1 MKRVATGLAL
11 FCAAA
16 IVFYQASFFLAE
28 RLVRGESVAP
38 SSPVEISTTELER
51 LVVETLVPAVLK
63 DATLLEDSTEVRGD
77 DMGEWNSVR
86 MSWQLPEGEDPER
99 TASRLMGLA
108 QEMAPQATVYRSQ
121 QEALVESLRIYVG
134 KRLTHHIQLTPTLS
148 QELPP
153 RRNVP
158 TDLAVVVLGLGQNGQ
173 ETRAVLERRFP
184 LTVAIEPYSPFALRQ
199 ARDAILKH
207 KEVLGYFEEPLRS
220 EEELVRGLAAVHNA
234 TGIALHA
241 PPQALP
247 AKKLV
252 DDSLYVL
259 DSQGDIE
266 SDALRRATNSGV
278 SVLKLDHAFEAG
290 DLLKIQHIA
299 RVSTGLIVTVSVDE
313 KDELEELLTWV
324 ENDAGRE
331 IRPVFLSELLNHQP

>member
-1 MKRVATGLAL
+1 MKRIATGLGL
-11 FCAAA
+11 FCLAAFL
-16 IVFYQASFFLAE
+16 FYKASFVLSE
-28 RLVRGESVAP
+28 RMVRGQSEAPALAVES
-38 SSPVEISTTELER
+38 STTELER

-63 DATLLEDSTEVRGD
+63 DATLLEDATEIRED

-86 MSWQLPEGEDPER
+86 MSWQLPEGEDPDR
-99 TASRLMGLA
+99 SASRLMALA
-108 QEMAPQATVYRSQ
+108 QEMAPQAKVYRSQ

-148 QELPP
+148 QQLPP
-153 RRNVP
+153 RRNTP

-173 ETRAVLERRFP
+173 ETKIVLERRFP

-207 KEVLGYFEEPLRS
+207 KEVLSYFEEPLRT
-220 EEELVRGLAAVHNA
+220 EEDLIRGLAAVPNA

-247 AKKLV
+247 LKKLV
-252 DDSLYVL
+252 DDNLYVL
-259 DSQGDIE
+259 DSRGDIE

-278 SVLKLDHAFEAG
+278 SVLKLDHAFQAG

-313 KDELEELLTWV
+313 KEELEELLSWV
-324 ENDAGRE
+324 ETDAGRE
-331 IRPVFLSELLNHQP
+331 IRPVFLSELLAP